1 MAEVVESWSLDHK
14 VAGSKP
20 GGVRLCAD
28 PVWCPVF
35 EIAFVVTKDV
45 KP

>member
-1 MAEVVESWSLDHK
+1 MAEVVESWSFDHK
-14 VAGSKP
+14 VMGSKP
-20 GGVRLCAD
+20 CVVRLCAD
-28 PVWCPVF
+28 PVF